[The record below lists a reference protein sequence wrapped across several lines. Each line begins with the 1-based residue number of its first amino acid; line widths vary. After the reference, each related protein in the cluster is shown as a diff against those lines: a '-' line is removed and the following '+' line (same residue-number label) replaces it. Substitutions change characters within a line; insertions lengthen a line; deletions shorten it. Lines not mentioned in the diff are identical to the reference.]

1 MPRDART
8 QKSHDKAFFP
18 AARQKP
24 DAAFSGTEQIV
35 TPIDLRSARATN
47 KPCVA
52 AKDAGRRDPCRPD
65 QSDAAGSYRRRDRS
79 RLTRRATVRLSGDR
93 SVAATRLHRCAASHL
108 DLVVGPVR
116 DVRVN
121 AADARLWHPWLR
133 IKRALRVMLQTRWSA
148 ETRSQVRVEF
158 QRALALRSE
167 IRRAGWFN

>member
-1 MPRDART
+1 MESTR
-8 QKSHDKAFFP
+8 
-18 AARQKP
+18 
-24 DAAFSGTEQIV
+24 EL
-35 TPIDLRSARATN
+35 PIDLRRSARATN

-52 AKDAGRRDPCRPD
+52 AKYAGRRDPCRRD
-65 QSDAAGSYRRRDRS
+65 QSDAAGSYPRRDRS

-121 AADARLWHPWLR
+121 AADARVWHPWLR

-148 ETRSQVRVEF
+148 EAWSQVRVEF